1 MNNSIN
7 IGLSAFDKES
17 IIKIFSSNKRIEKVF
32 LFGSRAK
39 GNFRPGSDID
49 LAVSGNNLSLNDILD
64 LSIELDT
71 LELPY
76 KFDIILLK
84 KVKEKAL
91 LEHINRLGIVLFEK
105 DV

>member
-17 IIKIFSSNKRIEKVF
+17 IIKIFSNKRIEKVF